1 VKPRGSSDHQHVTG
15 PLAKR
20 LAWGL
25 VVLCLVLLGC
35 GLALDATSD
44 TGLEPSGVFSIGLTV
59 TLLPVGVLVTRRQPA
74 NPIGWMFLAVALC
87 VDLGVLA
94 AGYADYWTAGE
105 GGSEGLGKTAAW
117 YASNSWTPWVLI
129 PATFLLLLFP
139 DGRLLPGRR
148 WRIAAWCAGL
158 GIALTWL
165 GGLLHPGKLQD
176 YPHVRNPYGLEGG
189 LADPLQGLGFL
200 LVAVGLV
207 GSIAAVVLRFR
218 GGDRKQREQIK
229 WIALAGAAIAVIVP
243 IGIATYDLIGEDV
256 ANTAI
261 ELSVLGLPVAA
272 GAAILRYR
280 LYDIDVV
287 INRTLVYATLTA
299 GLAAVYAAVALGLG
313 VAIGSGSTVP
323 TAAATLA
330 VAVLFRPLRAQVQTA
345 VDRRFDRARY
355 EGLRT
360 VEHFLAELRAGR
372 AAPEKAAQVL
382 AEALGDPDLELLFWL
397 PEEDVHVD
405 ASGRTVSLPD
415 APGRARTPVR
425 RGELQLATVIH
436 DVAQRPN
443 LLDSVLAAAGLA
455 IEVGR
460 LRAEV
465 RRRLAEVED
474 SRTRIVTAGY
484 EERRRLER
492 DLHDG
497 AQQRL
502 VSIGL
507 ALRHVQGSLPESSA
521 EARELD
527 TSVAELAQA
536 VDELRELARG
546 VRPAGL
552 DDGLA
557 TALQALA
564 SRAPVRARVEATHE
578 RFDDRLETAAYFVAS
593 EALTNAVK
601 HAGASAVSV
610 SAGRENGRL
619 IVTVSDDGVGGA
631 LAEGGSGLLGMSD
644 RVAALGGRLR
654 IESPPGSGTVVTAE
668 LPCE

>member
-1 VKPRGSSDHQHVTG
+1 MSVL
-15 PLAKR
+15 LAKR

-25 VVLCLVLLGC
+25 VALCLAVLGC
-35 GLALDATSD
+35 GLALHAASDAGLD
-44 TGLEPSGVFSIGLTV
+44 TGAVFSIALTA

-74 NPIGWMFLAVALC
+74 NSIGWTFLLVALT
-87 VDLGVLA
+87 VALGVVA
-94 AGYADYWTAGE
+94 AGYADYWASGA

-117 YASNSWTPWVLI
+117 YASSSWVPWVLV

-139 DGRLLPGRR
+139 DGGLLPGRR
-148 WRIAAWCAGL
+148 WRIVAWCAGL

-165 GGLLHPGKLQD
+165 GSLLTPGKLQD
-176 YPHVRNPYGLEGG
+176 YPRVRNPYGVE

-200 LVAVGLV
+200 LVAIALV
-207 GSIAAVVLRFR
+207 GSVVAVVLRFR
-218 GGDRKQREQIK
+218 RGEREQREQIK
-229 WIALAGAAIAVIVP
+229 WIALAAAVIAVVLPLAIAM
-243 IGIATYDLIGEDV
+243 YDVVGEDV
-256 ANTAI
+256 ANVAI
-261 ELSVLGLPVAA
+261 ELSILGLPVAA
-272 GAAILRYR
+272 AVAILRYR

-299 GLAAVYAAVALGLG
+299 GLAAVYAAIALGLG

-330 VAVLFRPLRAQVQTA
+330 VALLFRPLRGRVQTA

-360 VEHFLAELRAGR
+360 VDCFLAELRAGR
-372 AAPEKAAQVL
+372 AAPEKTGAVL

-397 PEEDVHVD
+397 PEEGIHVD
-405 ASGRTVSLPD
+405 ATGRALGLPD
-415 APGRARTPVR
+415 APGLARTPVR
-425 RGELQLATVIH
+425 RGDLQLATVIH
-436 DVAQRPN
+436 DEALAPRPN
-443 LLDSVLAAAGLA
+443 LLDAVLAAAGLA

-465 RRRLAEVED
+465 RRRLADVED
-474 SRTRIVTAGY
+474 SRARIVTAGY

-507 ALRHVQGSLPESSA
+507 ALRHVQGQLPGASP
-521 EARELD
+521 EAADLD
-527 TSVAELAQA
+527 AAVAELTDAIE
-536 VDELRELARG
+536 ELRELARG

-552 DDGLA
+552 DDGLSA
-557 TALQALA
+557 ALGGLA
-564 SRAPVRARVEATHE
+564 ARSPLRTTVEATDE
-578 RFDDRLETAAYFVAS
+578 RFDDRLETAAYFVVS

-601 HAGASAVSV
+601 HARASSATVTAAQRNGTLVVSV
-610 SAGRENGRL
+610 R
-619 IVTVSDDGVGGA
+619 DDGVGGA
-631 LAEGGSGLLGMSD
+631 GSSGGSGLVGMSD

-654 IESPPGSGTVVTAE
+654 IESEPGAGTLVTAE
-668 LPCE
+668 LPCA

>member
-1 VKPRGSSDHQHVTG
+1 VSIA
-15 PLAKR
+15 LAKR

-25 VVLCLVLLGC
+25 VALCLAVLGC
-35 GLALDATSD
+35 GLALQAASH
-44 TGLEPSGVFSIGLTV
+44 TGLAAGAVFSIALTA
-59 TLLPVGVLVTRRQPA
+59 TLLPVGVLVTLRQPA
-74 NPIGWMFLAVALC
+74 NPIGWMFLLVAFAVT
-87 VDLGVLA
+87 LGVLA

-105 GGSEGLGKTAAW
+105 GGSAWLGKTAAW
-117 YASNSWTPWVLI
+117 YASSSWPPWVLV

-148 WRIAAWCAGL
+148 WRVVAWCAGL

-165 GGLLHPGKLQD
+165 GGLLRPGKLED
-176 YPHVRNPYGLEGG
+176 YPRVRNPYGLEV
-189 LADPLQGLGFL
+189 ADPLQGLGFL
-200 LVAVGLV
+200 LVAIGLV
-207 GSIAAVVLRFR
+207 GSTAAVVLRFR
-218 GGDRKQREQIK
+218 RGDREQREQIK
-229 WIALAGAAIAVIVP
+229 WIALAAAVIAVVVP
-243 IGIATYDLIGEDV
+243 VGIATYDLVGEDV
-256 ANTAI
+256 ANVAI
-261 ELSVLGLPVAA
+261 ELSILGLPVAA
-272 GAAILRYR
+272 AVAILRYR

-299 GLAAVYAAVALGLG
+299 GLAAVYAAIALGLG

-330 VAVLFRPLRAQVQTA
+330 VALLFRPLRGRVQTA

-360 VEHFLAELRAGR
+360 VERFLAELRAGR
-372 AAPEKAAQVL
+372 AAPEKTGAVL
-382 AEALGDPDLELLFWL
+382 AEALGDPNLELLFWL
-397 PEEDVHVD
+397 PAEGVHVD
-405 ASGRTVSLPD
+405 ATGRSVSLPE

-425 RGELQLATVIH
+425 RGDLQLATVIH
-436 DVAQRPN
+436 AEALARRPN

-474 SRTRIVTAGY
+474 SRARIVTAGY

-507 ALRHVQGSLPESSA
+507 ALRHVQGQLPRTSA
-521 EARELD
+521 EAAELD
-527 TSVAELAQA
+527 AAVAELTDAIE
-536 VDELRELARG
+536 ELRELARG

-557 TALQALA
+557 AALRDLA
-564 SRAPVRARVEATHE
+564 ARSPLRTTVEATDE
-578 RFDDRLETAAYFVAS
+578 RFEDRLETAAYFVVS

-601 HAGASAVSV
+601 HARASSVTVRAARRNGTLVVSV
-610 SAGRENGRL
+610 R
-619 IVTVSDDGVGGA
+619 DDGVGGA
-631 LAEGGSGLLGMSD
+631 GATDGSGLVGMSD

-654 IESPPGSGTVVTAE
+654 VKSEPGTGTLVTAE
-668 LPCE
+668 LPCA

>member
-1 VKPRGSSDHQHVTG
+1 MTS

-25 VVLCLVLLGC
+25 VALCLVLLGC
-35 GLALDATSD
+35 GLALDAAK
-44 TGLEPSGVFSIGLTV
+44 GSGMEAGAVFSIALTV

-74 NPIGWMFLAVALC
+74 NPIGWMFLGVALSL
-87 VDLGVLA
+87 DLGVLA
-94 AGYADYWTAGE
+94 AGYADYWTSGE
-105 GGSEGLGKTAAW
+105 GGSEGLGKSAAW
-117 YASNSWTPWVLI
+117 YASSSWAPWVLI

-165 GGLLHPGKLQD
+165 GSLLHPGKLQD
-176 YPHVRNPYGLEGG
+176 YPSVRNPYGLENG
-189 LADPLQGLGFL
+189 LADPLGGLGFL

-218 GGDRKQREQIK
+218 RGDREQREQIK

-243 IGIATYDLIGEDV
+243 LGIATYDLVGEDV

-261 ELSVLGLPVAA
+261 EVSILGLPIAA
-272 GAAILRYR
+272 GVAILRYR
-280 LYDIDVV
+280 LYEIDVV

-299 GLAAVYAAVALGLG
+299 GLAAVFAAVALGLG

-330 VAVLFRPLRAQVQTA
+330 VALLFRPLRGRVQTA

-360 VEHFLAELRAGR
+360 VDRFLAELRAGR
-372 AAPEKAAQVL
+372 AAPEKAAPVL

-405 ASGRTVSLPD
+405 ASGRTVSLPG

-425 RGELQLATVIH
+425 RGDLQLATVIH
-436 DVAQRPN
+436 DEALARRPN
-443 LLDSVLAAAGLA
+443 LLDSILAAAGLA

-474 SRTRIVTAGY
+474 SRDAYRHRRLRGAAPARAGPA
-484 EERRRLER
+484 RRRP
-492 DLHDG
+492 
-497 AQQRL
+497 AAA
-502 VSIGL
+502 GL
-507 ALRHVQGSLPESSA
+507 DRAGPAARPGPAAAPSA
-521 EARELD
+521 EARELVD
-527 TSVAELAQA
+527 VRRRTREAI
-536 VDELRELARG
+536 DELRELARG

-564 SRAPVRARVEATHE
+564 SRAPSATRVEAT
-578 RFDDRLETAAYFVAS
+578 R
-593 EALTNAVK
+593 
-601 HAGASAVSV
+601 
-610 SAGRENGRL
+610 
-619 IVTVSDDGVGGA
+619 GA
-631 LAEGGSGLLGMSD
+631 LRGPARD
-644 RVAALGGRLR
+644 RRVFRR
-654 IESPPGSGTVVTAE
+654 Q
-668 LPCE
+668 